1 MEVKGA
7 GDYMVSK
14 MVNEKLSGFEHNQ
27 INIIMI
33 IIA

>member
-1 MEVKGA
+1 MEIKGA
-7 GDYMVSK
+7 RDCMVSE
-14 MVNEKLSGFEHNQ
+14 MVNEKLSEFELNQ